1 MKGFKTIKIS
11 DEFIPEISEF
21 PEFDGK
27 TLISSSERSHR
38 SGKIF
43 FMPSALK
50 DLDAHIHW
58 GERRH
63 DNLVEQGGYMIGNVY
78 RDSKTN
84 TLFAIVSCLVPVH
97 GAEGTEAFLDM
108 GTDASYDAT
117 LRENEILQEDNN
129 IRRVGWYHTHP
140 GGLGVFMSGTDMQ
153 TQTKSYFHDW
163 QFAVVLNPQKQ
174 IWRGF
179 RGARAAEV
187 DCIMVCDKN
196 DSITS
201 KFIQKPQYYN
211 NYGWNPKYD
220 YDYSYDERY
229 NQTAAQSHKQSP
241 VNQKKPLFVR
251 LNGENIYIGDCIMA
265 IDTFMSRL
273 YNSIAIGETTT
284 KPDSISLDLLLR
296 IQIEESQLEF
306 FTITCTN
313 HTVNITEKEQII
325 TKFEVPDID
334 MESQHDLVHAI
345 VHYKDTISEEESVQ
359 MAELY
364 NFTSDSEIFCIF
376 SRVDDGIVRFYVCD
390 HDRNDVMGELTYK

>member
-27 TLISSSERSHR
+27 TLISSSA
-38 SGKIF
+38 GKIF

-58 GERRH
+58 GERRR

-78 RDSKTN
+78 RDFKTQA
-84 TLFAIVSCLVPVH
+84 LFAIVSRLVPVH

-117 LRENEILQEDNN
+117 LRENEILQKDNN
-129 IRRVGWYHTHP
+129 NMRRVGWYHTHP
-140 GGLGVFMSGTDMQ
+140 GRLGVFMSGTDMQ

-179 RGARAAEV
+179 RGARAIEV
-187 DCIMVCDKN
+187 DCIMVCDKKN
-196 DSITS
+196 SITS
-201 KFIQKPQYYN
+201 KFLQKSQYYN
-211 NYGWNPKYD
+211 NYGLNPNYD
-220 YDYSYDERY
+220 YGYSYDERY
-229 NQTAAQSHKQSP
+229 NQPVAQSHDRPS
-241 VNQKKPLFVR
+241 VNKKKILFVR
-251 LNGENIYIGDCIMA
+251 LNGENIYIGDFIMA

-273 YNSIAIGETTT
+273 YNSIVIGETTT
-284 KPDSISLDLLLR
+284 KPDSISLDLLLKM
-296 IQIEESQLEF
+296 QIEESEIEF

-313 HTVNITEKEQII
+313 HVVNITEKEQIS

-345 VHYKDTISEEESVQ
+345 VHYKDTISEEEAVQ

-364 NFTSDSEIFCIF
+364 NFSSDNEIYCIF
-376 SRVDDGIVRFYVCD
+376 SRLDESIVRFYVCD
-390 HDRNDVMGELTYK
+390 HDRNYVMGELTY